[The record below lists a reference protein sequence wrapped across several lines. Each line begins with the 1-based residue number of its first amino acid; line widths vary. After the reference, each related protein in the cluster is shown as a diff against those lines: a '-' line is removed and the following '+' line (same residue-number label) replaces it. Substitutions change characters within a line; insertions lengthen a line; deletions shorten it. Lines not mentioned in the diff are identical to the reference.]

1 MQAKSHG
8 WLHFPQV
15 CLLLFLHLIHCPQL
29 QLAQHL
35 ENSSISFTFTSS
47 NYVSNSSNQA
57 EKVVGHYV
65 WPSDFDLLALI
76 VGWTSDHMTLK
87 LTKFPEGSV
96 INRDTSMDIIFN
108 VVS

>member
-1 MQAKSHG
+1 M
-8 WLHFPQV
+8 
-15 CLLLFLHLIHCPQL
+15 
-29 QLAQHL
+29 
-35 ENSSISFTFTSS
+35 
-47 NYVSNSSNQA
+47 
-57 EKVVGHYV
+57 